1 MPQIRRWL
9 MAACLAAS
17 LPLVSRANEVAADLR
32 RDRLA
37 EATYQRGLELA
48 SQERFDEAA
57 AAFRTVIAMV
67 PMAATPYVS
76 LAQMEVSRGQLD
88 EAIAVYRR
96 LLAIYPFTYHAN
108 LRHTIGVVE
117 LRAGYLEDAR
127 RDLLEAVT
135 LDPTDWGAYYFL
147 GHAYKRLG
155 RTVEAREA
163 WRRVAAKKPDFNPV
177 YEQLKKLES
186 PRP

>member
-9 MAACLAAS
+9 MAACLVAS
-17 LPLVSRANEVAADLR
+17 LPLVSRANEVVADLK

-48 SQERFDEAA
+48 SQGRFDDAA

-76 LAQMEVSRGQLD
+76 LAQVEVSRGQLN
-88 EAIAVYRR
+88 EAIDVYRR

-108 LRHTIGVVE
+108 LRHAIGVVE

-147 GHAYKRLG
+147 GHAYERLG
-155 RTVEAREA
+155 RTVEARAA
-163 WRRVAAKKPDFNPV
+163 WRRVVAKRPDFYAV
-177 YEQLKKLES
+177 YQQLKKLES